1 MRTLRTG
8 GSAERAYPG
17 RMRERARHPGLHDA
31 SGNALP
37 HRLIDVDGVSTYV
50 VDAGEGPPVLLVH
63 GYGDTADGWRRV
75 VPGLLRDHRV
85 IALDVPPFGR
95 SDEVRRPALMDFY
108 KGFFPQLFAELGLDS
123 ATVIGHSLGGAISL
137 HLTLER
143 PDLVDRLGLVAPAGL
158 GKKPPWWWYALTGY
172 GPIYKTALSVP
183 APFRETVIRQSLKRF
198 LDVRLFHDPR
208 HLQDDIAH
216 LVELHSSPRDFDRLL
231 AAGRCCIQSYTGTL
245 LEDSARI
252 QVPKLMIWG
261 RHDGLVPSDHARAFE
276 RLHDDAHVH
285 VLEDCGHYPHIE
297 FPSRFNDL
305 LRRWI
310 DATGPDAGRRVP
322 LRAVA

>member
-1 MRTLRTG
+1 
-8 GSAERAYPG
+8 
-17 RMRERARHPGLHDA
+17 MRERARHPGLHDA

-37 HRLIDVDGVSTYV
+37 HRLVDVDGVSTYV

-85 IALDVPPFGR
+85 VAIDVPPFGR
-95 SDEVRRPALMDFY
+95 SDEVRRPALIDFY
-108 KGFFPQLFAELGLDS
+108 KEWFPALFDRLELER

-137 HLTLER
+137 HLSLAR

-158 GKKPPWWWYALTGY
+158 GKAAPWWWHLLTGY

-183 APFRETVIRQSLKRF
+183 TPFTGTLIREGMKRF
-198 LDVRLFHDPR
+198 LDVRLFHEPT
-208 HLQDDIAH
+208 HLKQDIEH
-216 LVELHSSPRDFDRLL
+216 LVELHSSRRDFDRLL

-245 LEDSARI
+245 LEDSAAI
-252 QVPKLMIWG
+252 EVPKLMVWG

-276 RLHDDAHVH
+276 RLHPDAHVH
-285 VLEDCGHYPHIE
+285 VLEDCGHYPQIE
-297 FPSRFNDL
+297 FPSKFNAL

-310 DATGPDAGRRVP
+310 DETSPAPEPARR
-322 LRAVA
+322 LRSVA